1 MNDVFLWTLV
11 GFFAGSIPFSLI
23 VGRLIAKVDIR
34 TIADGNPGGMN
45 AIRAGGVKAGVPAV
59 ILDVGKGFLPV
70 FFAAKYGATGWELI
84 PIGLAPVLGHAFSPL
99 LRFRGGKALAATG
112 GVWLALVG
120 PVVLLAYGALALP
133 FTIFQSEDAWSAN
146 AGMVALLV
154 YAFWFGESWLIVFAV
169 LNTVVV
175 LWTHR
180 RDLVRRPHLRPWAAD
195 WLARRSA

>member
-1 MNDVFLWTLV
+1 MTDVFLWTLV

-70 FFAAKYGATGWELI
+70 FCAAKYGATGWELV
-84 PIGLAPVLGHAFSPL
+84 PIGLAPILGHAFSPL

-120 PVVLLAYGALALP
+120 PVVLLVYGALALP

-154 YAFWFGESWLIVFAV
+154 YAFWFGESWLIAFAV
-169 LNTVVV
+169 LNTAIVI
-175 LWTHR
+175 WTHR

-195 WLARRSA
+195 WLTRRSA